1 MPILGKEFNSY
12 AHSLGEKIKEKH
24 ISRPILVSRATLFFH
39 LSGKEDHR
47 FVISLEHDD
56 PRSYTAKN
64 EYNFT
69 SLDSPIYASFR
80 KELANAFVEDA
91 TAENND
97 RILKL
102 SLIVINSV
110 YKEEK
115 RILYFE
121 MFPTHPN
128 LILTDENNR
137 IIAFTHG
144 ASLDSSR
151 PILKGVNYFPPEKN
165 FPSVET
171 SPFDYCS
178 YQKTCLEKEKFIFSS
193 RKKERFGPL
202 LASLTTK
209 EKRLKKKIILIEK
222 DQEKA
227 KSHQNDSAI
236 GDYIYTNFD
245 SINIEKGL
253 NINGK
258 AIPLDPKKNLV
269 QNANDF
275 YKKAKKAKKALQE
288 IETQKEVAEKELL
301 SVQDGIALLS
311 SSDEEGLESL
321 SKEWNLLSKKKEK
334 INFGDANI
342 PYAILKNGTHFLF
355 GKNAK
360 QNDTLTFLIDT
371 VKTHYWFHILGKE
384 GAHVMIKKD
393 HPSEEEILTACE
405 IALLSKGKD
414 DGDVMMSERKNVF
427 KGSVPGLAIVR
438 EYTTIHLK
446 CIRGETKTLFLNA
459 TKLKLR

>member
-1 MPILGKEFNSY
+1 MPISGKEFNSY
-12 AHSLGEKIKEKH
+12 VLSLNEKIKEKH

-56 PRSYTAKN
+56 PRAYTAKE
-64 EYNFT
+64 EYNLV
-69 SLDSPIYASFR
+69 SLDSPIYAPFR
-80 KELANAFVEDA
+80 KELANAFIEEVA
-91 TAENND
+91 MENDD

-110 YKEEK
+110 YKEE
-115 RILYFE
+115 RRTLYFE

-128 LILTDENNR
+128 LIITDENNK

-144 ASLDSSR
+144 ASLDSFR
-151 PILKGVNYFPPEKN
+151 PILKGVNYSSPEKSFAN
-165 FPSVET
+165 VET
-171 SPFDYCS
+171 SPFDYSS
-178 YQKTCLEKEKFIFSS
+178 YQNACLEKEKLIFSS

-202 LASLTTK
+202 LTLLMTK
-209 EKRLKKKIILIEK
+209 EKRLKKKILLIEK
-222 DQEKA
+222 DKEKA
-227 KSHQNDSAI
+227 KSHQSDSMI
-236 GDYIYTNFD
+236 GDYIYTNLD
-245 SINIEKGL
+245 SLSNKKEL
-253 NINGK
+253 NIDGK
-258 AIPLDPKKNLV
+258 IVPLDPKKNLV

-288 IETQKEVAEKELL
+288 IEIQKETAKRELF
-301 SVQDGIALLS
+301 SVQDSIALLS
-311 SSDEEGLESL
+311 TSDEEGLESL
-321 SKEWNLLSKKKEK
+321 SKEWGLLSKKKEK

-342 PYAILKNGTHFLF
+342 PYVVLKNGTHFLF

-405 IALLSKGKD
+405 IALLSKGKE
-414 DGDVMMSERKNVF
+414 DGDVMMSERKNIY
-427 KGSVPGLAIVR
+427 KGTVPGQAIVR

-446 CIRGETKTLFLNA
+446 HVRNETKTLFLNA